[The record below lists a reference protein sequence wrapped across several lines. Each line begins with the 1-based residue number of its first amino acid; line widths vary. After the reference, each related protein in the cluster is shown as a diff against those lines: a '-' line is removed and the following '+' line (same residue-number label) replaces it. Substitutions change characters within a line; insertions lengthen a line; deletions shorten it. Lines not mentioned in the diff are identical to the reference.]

1 VLQPQAPEEP
11 DQLKHTPHD
20 GRAFFRNALVV
31 ALAFVGA
38 HVPGLLLTRQLGLSF
53 ERAATWAQWDSGL
66 YVQIADSGFTLAH
79 CEGVANRLPTDWC
92 GTAGWFPGYP
102 FAMRALTATTHMGT
116 YRAGLIVSR
125 LAFLAVLSILWFVF
139 LKDRPRNERFVA
151 LGLAC
156 VFPGGVYFLA
166 LFPMSL
172 AVLGLLVL
180 LTGVHHSR
188 ALVAFV
194 GAAVAAFSYPGAVL
208 GGVAVAAALV
218 IHPEARRSMRRVS
231 VSAASGAVF
240 GLAATMVV
248 LQATVHRWNGFFLAQ
263 AGYRHPAAFPLV
275 HIISRITPITRP
287 AVPSDSVPAAQYLL
301 TLLLIGTISW
311 MLIRKRSWPSPL
323 DFAIVTMVLAI
334 YLASNYY
341 GVGSAQ
347 FRHQAL
353 LLPLVVVVRH
363 TGKMQKAFL
372 VAAAVVAI
380 QMTTLFLTGAII

>member
-1 VLQPQAPEEP
+1 
-11 DQLKHTPHD
+11 
-20 GRAFFRNALVV
+20 
-31 ALAFVGA
+31 
-38 HVPGLLLTRQLGLSF
+38 
-53 ERAATWAQWDSGL
+53 
-66 YVQIADSGFTLAH
+66 
-79 CEGVANRLPTDWC
+79 
-92 GTAGWFPGYP
+92 
-102 FAMRALTATTHMGT
+102 
-116 YRAGLIVSR
+116 
-125 LAFLAVLSILWFVF
+125 
-139 LKDRPRNERFVA
+139 
-151 LGLAC
+151 
-156 VFPGGVYFLA
+156 
-166 LFPMSL
+166 
-172 AVLGLLVL
+172 
-180 LTGVHHSR
+180 
-188 ALVAFV
+188 
-194 GAAVAAFSYPGAVL
+194 
-208 GGVAVAAALV
+208 
-218 IHPEARRSMRRVS
+218 
-231 VSAASGAVF
+231 
-240 GLAATMVV
+240 V

>member
-1 VLQPQAPEEP
+1 MLTV
-11 DQLKHTPHD
+11 
-20 GRAFFRNALVV
+20 G
-31 ALAFVGA
+31 LAFLGA
-38 HVPGLLLTRQLGLSF
+38 HIPGLLLTRQLGLPF

-66 YVQIADSGFTLAH
+66 YVTIAERGFTLAR
-79 CEGVANRLPTDWC
+79 CNGVAHRLPTDWC

-139 LKDRPRNERFVA
+139 LKDRPRDEGFVA
-151 LGLAC
+151 LALAC

-180 LTGVHHSR
+180 LTGVHLGR
-188 ALVAFV
+188 TPLAFV
-194 GAAVAAFSYPGAVL
+194 GAAAAAFTYPGAVL
-208 GGVAVAAALV
+208 GGLAVAVALV
-218 IHPEARRSMRRVS
+218 IHPEARRSMRRLS
-231 VSAASGAVF
+231 VSSAAGAVF
-240 GLAATMVV
+240 GLTATFVV
-248 LQATVHRWNGFFLAQ
+248 LQATVHRWNGFFHAQ

-275 HIISRITPITRP
+275 NILSRIAPITRP
-287 AVPSDSVPAAQYLL
+287 TVPSESVPAAQYLL
-301 TLLLIGTISW
+301 TLLLIGTICW
-311 MLIRKRSWPSPL
+311 VLIRRRTWPSPL
-323 DFAIVTMVLAI
+323 DFAIMTMVLTI

-353 LLPLVVVVRH
+353 LFSLVIVLRH

-372 VAAAVVAI
+372 VAAAVVAM
-380 QMTTLFLTGAII
+380 QMTTLFLTGAIT

>member
-1 VLQPQAPEEP
+1 MLTV
-11 DQLKHTPHD
+11 
-20 GRAFFRNALVV
+20 GV
-31 ALAFVGA
+31 AFVGA
-38 HVPGLLLTRQLGLSF
+38 HVPGLILTRQLGLSF

-66 YVQIADSGFTLAH
+66 YVTIAERGFTLAR
-79 CEGVANRLPTDWC
+79 CNGVAHRLPTDWC

-102 FAMRALTATTHMGT
+102 FAMHALTSTTHMGT

-139 LKDRPRNERFVA
+139 LKDRPRTESYVA

-180 LTGVHHSR
+180 LTGVHLRR
-188 ALVAFV
+188 APLAFV

-208 GGVAVAAALV
+208 GGVAVAAALF
-218 IHPEARRSMRRVS
+218 IHPDARRSLRRVA
-231 VSAASGAVF
+231 VSAAAGAVF
-240 GLAATMVV
+240 GLAATLVV
-248 LQATVHRWNGFFLAQ
+248 LQATIHRWNGFFLAQ
-263 AGYRHPAAFPLV
+263 AGYRHPTAFPLV

-287 AVPSDSVPAAQYLL
+287 TVPSDSVPAAQYLL

-311 MLIRKRSWPSPL
+311 VLIRRRSWPSPL
-323 DFAIVTMVLAI
+323 DFAIMTMVVVI
-334 YLASNYY
+334 YLTTNYY

-363 TGKMQKAFL
+363 TGKMQKAFF
-372 VAAAVVAI
+372 VAAAVITV
-380 QMTTLFLTGAII
+380 QMTALFLTGAII